1 MARKSVEKTDRTLK
15 PGDHVRARI
24 GRREVEGTV
33 TSSSGG
39 RVHVTF
45 KVAGADEPVSR
56 LYHETELRSA

>member
-1 MARKSVEKTDRTLK
+1 MARKPVTKSDARLK

-33 TSSSGG
+33 TSTSGG

-45 KVAGADEPVSR
+45 SVKDADEPVSR
-56 LYHETELRSA
+56 LYRETELRSA